1 MSGVASDIRV
11 ECQDGY
17 RKGDLPRRFFL
28 GDRRIEIVEVIDRWL
43 AADHIYIK
51 VRGDDDCVYI
61 LHQDVPANR
70 WSLKMYDSGK
80 HAEYRLSST

>member
-1 MSGVASDIRV
+1 MNDPDSDIRV
-11 ECQDGY
+11 ECQDAY

-28 GDRRIEIVEVIDRWL
+28 GDRRIEIVEIIDRWL
-43 AADHIYIK
+43 ASDHAYIK

-61 LHQDVPANR
+61 LHQDVSANR

-80 HAEYRLSST
+80 REEYRLSST